1 MRMIY
6 ITPFKPKHKIRLD
19 PLDHE
24 DLNADLQV
32 VCKWSRN
39 NEELYHL
46 LLQNGMA
53 EFICNRQFLN

>member
-1 MRMIY
+1 MIY
-6 ITPFKPKHKIRLD
+6 ITSFKPKHKIRLD
-19 PLDHE
+19 PLDPE
-24 DLNADLQV
+24 DLNADLEV